1 MTTSESKRYYY
12 IDWLRVLA
20 ILAVFLF
27 HNARFFDS
35 DDWHVKNAETSLGFT
50 IFIVFTSQWLMPLFF
65 ILSGLSAYYALEFQT
80 AKRYVWSKVLRL
92 AVPLIVGMLTHVS
105 YQVYL
110 ERLTHG
116 DFTGSFL
123 EFLPHYFEGGYGF
136 GGNFAWMGLHL
147 WYLEMLFVYSI
158 LMLPLFLW
166 LKSKR
171 MEPVISRL
179 AGWLAKPGAIFLL
192 AVPAIIMQLISDAQ
206 NHILFGE
213 HWGGWGMLPHL
224 AFFVTG
230 YFIALDSRLIAN
242 IEKHRIVSLVMAL
255 LVCIA
260 LFICRF
266 SPAGEQFLETPAG
279 SVARV
284 LHTWFW
290 LMAMMGF
297 AHRYLT
303 HTNRFLKYANEAV
316 LPFYILHQT
325 MILTIGYYIV
335 QLEMPIIIKYVLVT
349 ALSFSATAALYESLI
364 RRFNILRFLFGM
376 KLRKSMR
383 FTSMRHT

>member
-1 MTTSESKRYYY
+1 MRNEKPVTASEAKRYYY

-20 ILAVFLF
+20 VLAVFLF

-35 DDWHVKNAETSLGFT
+35 EDWHVKNAETSLGFT

-65 ILSGLSAYYALEFQT
+65 ILSGLSAYYALRFQT
-80 AKRYVWSKVLRL
+80 VTRYLWSKVLRL
-92 AVPLIVGMLTHVS
+92 LVPLIVSMLTHVS

-110 ERLTHG
+110 ERFTHG

-147 WYLEMLFVYSI
+147 WYLEMLFVYS
-158 LMLPLFLW
+158 LLTLPLFLW
-166 LKSKR
+166 LRSKW
-171 MEPVISRL
+171 MQSIISKL
-179 AGWLAKPGAIFLL
+179 AGWLVRPGVIFLL
-192 AVPAIIMQLISDAQ
+192 AVPAVIMQLFSDTQ
-206 NHILFGE
+206 QHIVFGE
-213 HWGGWGMLPHL
+213 HWGGWSMLPHL

-230 YFIALDSRLIAN
+230 YFIALDERLMLN
-242 IEKHRIVSLVMAL
+242 IEKHRIVSLVIAL
-255 LVCIA
+255 VVCIV

-266 SPAGEQFLETPAG
+266 SPTREQFLETPAG

-290 LMAMMGF
+290 LTAMMGF

-303 HTNRFLKYANEAV
+303 STNRFLKYANEAV

-325 MILTIGYYIV
+325 IILTIGYYIV
-335 QLEMPIIIKYVLVT
+335 QLEMPVIVKYVLVT
-349 ALSFSATAALYESLI
+349 VLSLTATAALYEPLI
-364 RRFNILRFLFGM
+364 RRFNVLRFLFGM
-376 KLRKSMR
+376 KIKRPR
-383 FTSMRHT
+383 A